1 MENIIKENKKDNKI
15 ENIYKNTDNNSKN
28 NINES
33 IGSKI
38 SERELNQSENSFQKK
53 NYKFYINDTS
63 LNNLNYEHKT
73 NFITTTKYNFIT
85 FIPKSF
91 LLQFTRLPN
100 VYFLIIAIIQSIPL
114 ISPLSGASAIIPL
127 LFVLLVSMIREL
139 LEDIQRYKYDKINNE
154 EKVIVYRNNI
164 LEIVKSESLE
174 VGEIIL
180 IKNNNQ
186 IPCDCLILYSSF
198 EEGICYLE
206 TSSLDGEK
214 TLKEKEGNKII
225 LNKIK
230 EINLNVDIQNNI
242 LINCNNISGFIECDF
257 PNPDFHK
264 FDGKI
269 KLKINNNNISDN
281 YLPLTI
287 NQMLYKGS
295 FLKNTDWVMAIV
307 LYTGLKNKIILNSE
321 KPRMKLS
328 QIEKTMSIYL
338 IYIFILQIILCIFC
352 SIMNKVSYV
361 KHKKFYKLFIK
372 YSNKSSLESFLSF
385 FTYILLLNTLIPIS
399 LIVTLEI
406 VKVIQGFFIN
416 WDIELYSFKHK
427 KFCFAKSVSI
437 NEELGN
443 VNYIF
448 SDKTGTLTCNKME
461 FRYCIIGETC
471 YQYKDKEENGIVDIE
486 DSQLKNME
494 NIKIYGKNKKI
505 IDISQLNDFN
515 NIKKNTNNYKTV
527 IPKNFR
533 IKYKQIGRHYF
544 DSLLKSENDKYSL
557 ELKNEFN
564 LIREFWT
571 AISCAHECI
580 CSNNENEE
588 KYSGIS
594 PDDVELV
601 KAASNQGFSF
611 MKSNNNIR
619 KINIC
624 SEEKEFL
631 ILNILNFT
639 SERKRMSII
648 IKDSNNNIKLYC
660 KGADSEIKKRIIN
673 NNKNNKYINVICK
686 GVDKFSSKGYRT
698 LMIAMKKISEEEYL
712 IWKKKLDE
720 AEINLNNKNTLINEC
735 YEEIESDLNLIG
747 ATVVEDKLQDKVP
760 ETIRDLRLAGI
771 KIWVLT
777 GDKIDTAENIALS
790 CNLISS
796 NYKNFKIKTLSKS
809 YFHNSK
815 KKNENNNNENNNIEK
830 NNNENNNNEDNNN
843 EDNNNENNNNE
854 DNNNEDNNNENNNEE
869 NNNNENNNED
879 NNNENNN
886 EENNN
891 DENNNEENNNE
902 ENNKVENNNENNEE
916 NNNEIDIFFHQ
927 FQEFTNQQLKNIE
940 LTQNEI
946 SKNPTSKK
954 SIDSKE
960 NNNIES
966 TSQTI
971 NTITPF
977 SILIESPILSK
988 ITQNETLTN
997 KFLKIALCAS
1007 TVICCRVSPLQKSKV
1022 VKMVK
1027 QYNKNIITLAIGDG
1041 GNDVSMIM
1049 EAHIGIGLYGNEGMR
1064 AVQASDF
1071 SIGEFK
1077 FLRRLLFFHGRINL
1091 NRIKGMIVYFFY
1103 KNFVFT
1109 MIQFFFAFQDLF
1121 SGQTIIDDW
1130 FISCFNLVFTSI
1142 PLIIQA
1148 CSDYD
1153 ICDSDGELI
1162 KEMMPFVYKENYQM
1176 KKFDF
1181 FYFSFVLIKGGIVS
1195 ILNYII
1201 VVFSINEGVFG
1212 KNGDQ
1217 QNLWINSFILYTN
1230 IIFSVSITIII
1241 FCYNIIWLFPL
1252 VIFFTSI
1259 FLYICFCW
1267 IGDSITSID
1276 SFGTFRNC
1284 IIKLKFYLILILFC
1298 AIVFIIDYFI
1308 QSCLIIFSNGITT
1321 ILKNIELN
1329 KDKKYEKLP
1338 KIILDAKTD
1347 IELINKYNNYNM
1359 IKSNPEKF
1367 SLSKLFHSQFA
1378 GGLITYKK
1386 SRTYIFQK
1394 DTHKNLN
1401 IITSRESNNK
1411 LKLNNSNKKGKK
1423 KKLYIDDEDNSA
1435 NIVNV

>member
-38 SERELNQSENSFQKK
+38 SERELNKNQNNIQKK
-53 NYKFYINDTS
+53 YYKFYINDTS
-63 LNNLNYEHKT
+63 LNKLKYKHKN

-100 VYFLIIAIIQSIPL
+100 VYFLIIAIIQSIPI
-114 ISPLSGASAIIPL
+114 ISPLSGTSAIVPL
-127 LFVLLVSMIREL
+127 IFVLLVSMIREL

-186 IPCDCLILYSSF
+186 IPCDCLILNSSF

-225 LNKIK
+225 LSKLK
-230 EINLNVDIQNNI
+230 DINLNIDINNNI
-242 LINCNNISGFIECDF
+242 LINGNNISGFIECDI

-269 KLKINNNNISDN
+269 KLKIDDNYINDN

-287 NQMLYKGS
+287 SQMLYKGS
-295 FLKNTDWVMAIV
+295 FLKNTDWVLAIV
-307 LYTGLKNKIILNSE
+307 LYTGMKNKIILNSE

-352 SIMNKVSYV
+352 SIMNKVSYIR
-361 KHKKFYKLFIK
+361 HKKFYKIFIK
-372 YSNKSSLESFLSF
+372 YTKNSSLESFISF

-416 WDIELYSFKHK
+416 WDTELYSFKYK
-427 KFCFAKSVSI
+427 KLCFAKSVSI

-461 FRYCIIGETC
+461 FKYCIIGETC

-486 DSQLKNME
+486 DSQFKNME
-494 NIKIYGKNKKI
+494 NIKIYGKNKKM
-505 IDISQLNDFN
+505 IDSSQLNEYN
-515 NIKKNTNNYKTV
+515 NIQKNTNNYKTV
-527 IPKNFR
+527 IPNKNFR

-544 DSLLKSENDKYSL
+544 DSLLKSENENISKK
-557 ELKNEFN
+557 LKEDFN

-571 AISCAHECI
+571 AISCAHECV

-624 SEEKEFL
+624 CEEKEFL

-660 KGADSEIKKRIIN
+660 KGADSEIKKRIIYN
-673 NNKNNKYINVICK
+673 NENNKYINVICK

-720 AEINLNNKNTLINEC
+720 AEINLNNKNFLINEC
-735 YEEIESDLNLIG
+735 YEEIENDLNLIG
-747 ATVVEDKLQDKVP
+747 ATVVEDKLQDQVP

-796 NYKNFKIKTLSKS
+796 NYKNFKIKTLKS
-809 YFHNSK
+809 NYNILK
-815 KKNENNNNENNNIEK
+815 KIKKDNNNENNNNENNNNEN
-830 NNNENNNNEDNNN
+830 NNNENNNNEK
-843 EDNNNENNNNE
+843 NNNENN
-854 DNNNEDNNNENNNEE
+854 DNENL
-869 NNNNENNNED
+869 
-879 NNNENNN
+879 
-886 EENNN
+886 
-891 DENNNEENNNE
+891 
-902 ENNKVENNNENNEE
+902 
-916 NNNEIDIFFHQ
+916 NEIDLFFQQ
-927 FQEFTNQQLKNIE
+927 FQEFTNQELKNIE
-940 LTQNEI
+940 LTENEI
-946 SKNPTSKK
+946 SKPQNKK
-954 SIDSKE
+954 FEETKE
-960 NNNIES
+960 NNIENRNEN
-966 TSQTI
+966 I

-988 ITQNETLTN
+988 ITEDENLTN

-1027 QYNKNIITLAIGDG
+1027 QYNKNVITLAIGDG

-1091 NRIKGMIVYFFY
+1091 NRIKGMILYFFY

-1109 MIQFFFAFQDLF
+1109 MIQFFFAFQALF

-1130 FISCFNLVFTSI
+1130 FIFGFNLIFTSI

-1153 ICDSDGELI
+1153 ICDDDGELI
-1162 KEMMPFVYKENYQM
+1162 KEMMPFIYKENYQ
-1176 KKFDF
+1176 KRKFNLF
-1181 FYFSFVLIKGGIVS
+1181 VFSFVLIKGGIVS
-1195 ILNYII
+1195 VLNFLI
-1201 VVFSINEGVFG
+1201 VVYSVNEGILG

-1217 QNLWINSFILYTN
+1217 QNLWINSYFLYSN
-1230 IIFSVSITIII
+1230 IIFSVSITIMIH
-1241 FCYNIIWLFPL
+1241 CYCIVWLLPL
-1252 VIFFTSI
+1252 IIFFTSI
-1259 FLYICFCW
+1259 LLYIGFCW
-1267 IGDSITSID
+1267 MGNSMLSVD
-1276 SFGTFRNC
+1276 SFGTFSNSMNN
-1284 IIKLKFYLILILFC
+1284 LKFYLVLFLFC
-1298 AIVFIIDYFI
+1298 SIVFITDYLTEVI
-1308 QSCLIIFSNGITT
+1308 LVLFSSRITA
-1321 ILKNIELN
+1321 ILKLIELN
-1329 KDKKYEKLP
+1329 KGNKIEKLP
-1338 KIILDAKTD
+1338 KIILDAKMD

-1359 IKSNPEKF
+1359 IKNNAENS
-1367 SLSKLFHSQFA
+1367 SLSKLFQTQFA

-1386 SRTYIFQK
+1386 SRTYIYQK
-1394 DTHKNLN
+1394 NTHKHLN
-1401 IITSRESNNK
+1401 TVTSRESNNK
-1411 LKLNNSNKKGKK
+1411 LKLDNSNKNGKK
-1423 KKLYIDDEDNSA
+1423 KKLYIEDEDNSA
-1435 NIVNV
+1435 NIVNL

>member
-15 ENIYKNTDNNSKN
+15 ENIYKNTDNNSKY

-38 SERELNQSENSFQKK
+38 SERVLNQNQNTIQRK

-63 LNNLNYEHKT
+63 LNKFKFEHKT
-73 NFITTTKYNFIT
+73 NYITTTKYNFIT

-139 LEDIQRYKYDKINNE
+139 IEDIQRYKYDKINNE
-154 EKVIVYRNNI
+154 EKVIVHRNNI

-225 LNKIK
+225 LSKLK
-230 EINLNVDIQNNI
+230 EINLNIDIKNNI
-242 LINCNNISGFIECDF
+242 LINCNNISGFIECDI

-269 KLKINNNNISDN
+269 KLKVDDNNISDN

-295 FLKNTDWVMAIV
+295 FLKNTDWVLAIV

-328 QIEKTMSIYL
+328 QIEKKMSVYL
-338 IYIFILQIILCIFC
+338 IYIFILQIILSIFC

-361 KHKKFYKLFIK
+361 KHKKFYKIFIK
-372 YSNKSSLESFLSF
+372 YSKNSSLESFISF
-385 FTYILLLNTLIPIS
+385 FTYFLLLNTLIPIS

-416 WDIELYSFKHK
+416 WDTELYSFKYK
-427 KFCFAKSVSI
+427 KLCFAKSVSI

-461 FRYCIIGETC
+461 FKYCIIGETC

-486 DSQLKNME
+486 DSQFKNME
-494 NIKIYGKNKKI
+494 NIKVYGKNKKI
-505 IDISQLNDFN
+505 IDTSQLNEFN
-515 NIKKNTNNYKTV
+515 NVQKYTTNYKTV
-527 IPKNFR
+527 IPNKTFR

-544 DSLLKSENDKYSL
+544 DSLLKSENENLSIK
-557 ELKNEFN
+557 LKNDFN

-571 AISCAHECI
+571 AISCAHECV

-601 KAASNQGFSF
+601 KAASNQGFTF

-624 SEEKEFL
+624 CEEKEFL

-660 KGADSEIKKRIIN
+660 KGADSEIKKRIIYN
-673 NNKNNKYINVICK
+673 NENNKYINVICK

-735 YEEIESDLNLIG
+735 YEEIERDLILIG

-796 NYKNFKIKTLSKS
+796 NYKNFKIKTLSQS
-809 YFHNSK
+809 NYNNLK
-815 KKNENNNNENNNIEK
+815 KKNEDNNNENNKSEKNNNEKSNNKKNNNENNDNENIDNEY
-830 NNNENNNNEDNNN
+830 NNNENNNNENDNNENDNN
-843 EDNNNENNNNE
+843 ENDNNENNDD
-854 DNNNEDNNNENNNEE
+854 DNSDNENS
-869 NNNNENNNED
+869 
-879 NNNENNN
+879 
-886 EENNN
+886 
-891 DENNNEENNNE
+891 
-902 ENNKVENNNENNEE
+902 K
-916 NNNEIDIFFHQ
+916 EINLFFQQ
-927 FQEFTNQQLKNIE
+927 FQEFTKQELKNIE
-940 LTQNEI
+940 ITENEI
-946 SKNPTSKK
+946 SKPENKK
-954 SIDSKE
+954 SEEIKE
-960 NNNIES
+960 NNIEN
-966 TSQTI
+966 QNENI

-988 ITQNETLTN
+988 ITENENLTN

-1007 TVICCRVSPLQKSKV
+1007 TVICCRVSPLQKAKV

-1027 QYNKNIITLAIGDG
+1027 QYNKNIISLAIGDG

-1091 NRIKGMIVYFFY
+1091 NRIKTMILYFFY

-1109 MIQFFFAFQDLF
+1109 MIQFFFAFEDLF

-1130 FISCFNLVFTSI
+1130 FIAGFNLFFTSI

-1148 CSDYD
+1148 FSDYD
-1153 ICDSDGELI
+1153 ICDDDGDLI
-1162 KEMMPFVYKENYQM
+1162 KEMMPFIYKENSQ
-1176 KKFDF
+1176 KKTFNLF
-1181 FYFSFVLIKGGIVS
+1181 IFSLVLIKGSIVS
-1195 ILNYII
+1195 ILNFII
-1201 VVFSINEGVFG
+1201 VVFSVNEGILG

-1217 QNLWINSFILYTN
+1217 QNLWINSFILYSN
-1230 IIFSVSITIII
+1230 IIFSVSFTIII
-1241 FCYNIIWLFPL
+1241 FCHNIIWLLPL
-1252 VIFFTSI
+1252 VIFLTSI
-1259 FLYICFCW
+1259 FLYFAFCW
-1267 IGDSITSID
+1267 IGDSMVSVD
-1276 SFGTFRNC
+1276 SFGSFSNY
-1284 IIKLKFYLILILFC
+1284 IKNLKVYLISFLFC
-1298 AIVFIIDYFI
+1298 CFVFVIDYFI
-1308 QSCLIIFSNGITT
+1308 KSSLFLFSSGITSM
-1321 ILKNIELN
+1321 LKLIELN
-1329 KDKKYEKLP
+1329 KGNKIEKLP

-1347 IELINKYNNYNM
+1347 IELINKYNN
-1359 IKSNPEKF
+1359 
-1367 SLSKLFHSQFA
+1367 L
-1378 GGLITYKK
+1378 
-1386 SRTYIFQK
+1386 
-1394 DTHKNLN
+1394 
-1401 IITSRESNNK
+1401 
-1411 LKLNNSNKKGKK
+1411 
-1423 KKLYIDDEDNSA
+1423 
-1435 NIVNV
+1435 